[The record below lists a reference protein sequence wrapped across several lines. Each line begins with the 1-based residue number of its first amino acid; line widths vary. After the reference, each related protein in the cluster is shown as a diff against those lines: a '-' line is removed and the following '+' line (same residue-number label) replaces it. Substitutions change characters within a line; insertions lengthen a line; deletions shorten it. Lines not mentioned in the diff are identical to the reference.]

1 MILMFS
7 NVNIKL
13 RVALVVSFL
22 FFFFSLLYKQ
32 DLQSN
37 EEIFNSAFRLSIGF
51 ERNKQ
56 NGLSTTL
63 SSGEIEFMT
72 TKLTYKEIVSNLL
85 CRHYK
90 NKLDDKFSSD
100 YLKTYLKM
108 LDPGKNYFLKSDI
121 NSFQKWSDQLD
132 DYAQSGFIS
141 PGSEIFN
148 IFKYR
153 YLTRLN
159 KNISLLEDQSS
170 TFNLDTNQTISY
182 DIESKD
188 WMSSTQEANEYWER
202 RLTDLLIRQF
212 LNDEDEN
219 LEDAKEVLIKRF
231 KNQLRL
237 INQRDSQDIFQIY
250 ANAFASLFDPH
261 TSYFSKNQ

>member
-22 FFFFSLLYKQ
+22 FFGFLLLYKQ

-37 EEIFNSAFRLSIGF
+37 EEILTTPLSDSQLAS

-63 SSGEIEFMT
+63 SSGEIEFDDNQAD
-72 TKLTYKEIVSNLL
+72 LYKEIVSNLL
-85 CRHYK
+85 RRHYK
-90 NKLDDKFSSD
+90 KQELDDKFSSD

-132 DYAQSGFIS
+132 DYSQSGFIS

-188 WMSSTQEANEYWER
+188 WMSSTQEAN
-202 RLTDLLIRQF
+202 
-212 LNDEDEN
+212 
-219 LEDAKEVLIKRF
+219 
-231 KNQLRL
+231 
-237 INQRDSQDIFQIY
+237 
-250 ANAFASLFDPH
+250 
-261 TSYFSKNQ
+261 

>member
-22 FFFFSLLYKQ
+22 FFGFLLLYKQ

-37 EEIFNSAFRLSIGF
+37 EEILTTPLSDSQLAS

-63 SSGEIEFMT
+63 SSGEIEFDDNQAD
-72 TKLTYKEIVSNLL
+72 LYKEIVSNLL
-85 CRHYK
+85 RRHYK
-90 NKLDDKFSSD
+90 KQVLDDKFSSD

-132 DYAQSGFIS
+132 DYSQSGFIS

-170 TFNLDTNQTISY
+170 IFN
-182 DIESKD
+182 
-188 WMSSTQEANEYWER
+188 
-202 RLTDLLIRQF
+202 
-212 LNDEDEN
+212 
-219 LEDAKEVLIKRF
+219 
-231 KNQLRL
+231 
-237 INQRDSQDIFQIY
+237 
-250 ANAFASLFDPH
+250 
-261 TSYFSKNQ
+261 

>member
-22 FFFFSLLYKQ
+22 FFGFLLLYKQ

-37 EEIFNSAFRLSIGF
+37 EEIFTTPLSDSQLAS
-51 ERNKQ
+51 ERNQQ

-63 SSGEIEFMT
+63 SSGEIEFDDNQAD
-72 TKLTYKEIVSNLL
+72 LYKEIVSNLL
-85 CRHYK
+85 RRHYK
-90 NKLDDKFSSD
+90 KQELDDKFSSD

-132 DYAQSGFIS
+132 DYSQSGFIS

-188 WMSSTQEANEYWER
+188 WMSSTQEANEYW
-202 RLTDLLIRQF
+202 
-212 LNDEDEN
+212 
-219 LEDAKEVLIKRF
+219 
-231 KNQLRL
+231 
-237 INQRDSQDIFQIY
+237 
-250 ANAFASLFDPH
+250 
-261 TSYFSKNQ
+261 

>member
-1 MILMFS
+1 MFS

-22 FFFFSLLYKQ
+22 FFGFLLLYKQ

-37 EEIFNSAFRLSIGF
+37 EEILTTPLSDSQLAS
-51 ERNKQ
+51 EKNKQ

-63 SSGEIEFMT
+63 SSGEIEFDDNQAD
-72 TKLTYKEIVSNLL
+72 LYKEIVSNLL
-85 CRHYK
+85 LRHYK
-90 NKLDDKFSSD
+90 KQELDDKFSSD

-132 DYAQSGFIS
+132 DYSQSGFIS

-182 DIESKD
+182 DIESNVSNL
-188 WMSSTQEANEYWER
+188 SS
-202 RLTDLLIRQF
+202 
-212 LNDEDEN
+212 EN
-219 LEDAKEVLIKRF
+219 INISASESRF
-231 KNQLRL
+231 CGDK
-237 INQRDSQDIFQIY
+237 S
-250 ANAFASLFDPH
+250 
-261 TSYFSKNQ
+261 

>member
-22 FFFFSLLYKQ
+22 FFGFLLLYKQ

-37 EEIFNSAFRLSIGF
+37 EEILTTPLSDSQLAS

-63 SSGEIEFMT
+63 SSGEIEFDDNQAD
-72 TKLTYKEIVSNLL
+72 LYKEIVNNLL
-85 CRHYK
+85 RRHYK
-90 NKLDDKFSSD
+90 KQELDDKFSSD
-100 YLKTYLKM
+100 YLKMYLKM

-132 DYAQSGFIS
+132 DYSQSGFIS

-188 WMSSTQEANEYWER
+188 WMSSTQ
-202 RLTDLLIRQF
+202 
-212 LNDEDEN
+212 
-219 LEDAKEVLIKRF
+219 
-231 KNQLRL
+231 
-237 INQRDSQDIFQIY
+237 
-250 ANAFASLFDPH
+250 
-261 TSYFSKNQ
+261 